1 MPRLSDFDVLSFDC
15 YGTLIDWE
23 TGILQ
28 ALAPWLERHG
38 VEPETVLE
46 AFARHESAQETETP
60 ALRYPE
66 VLARVHRR
74 LAGELGLDSTPE
86 EDAAF
91 GASIPQWP
99 PFPDSPHA
107 LRRLHQHYRLVILS
121 NVDRASFRA
130 TEERLGVRFDHVFTA
145 EDIGSY
151 KPDPANF
158 EYLIRELSRH
168 GVARARILHTA
179 QSLFH
184 DHVPARRLGLAT
196 AWIDRRSGRAGGAT
210 RNPEEAVQPDFTFA
224 SLEEMA
230 RAREGEAGEN
240 GRR

>member
-1 MPRLSDFDVLSFDC
+1 MARLSNFDVLSFDC

-28 ALAPWLERHG
+28 ALAPSLERQG
-38 VEPETVLE
+38 AVRDPETILA
-46 AFARHESAQETETP
+46 AFARLESAQEAETP
-60 ALRYPE
+60 SLRYSE

-74 LAGELGLDSTPE
+74 LADELGLKSTPE

-99 PFPDSPHA
+99 PFPDSPDA
-107 LRRLHQHYRLVILS
+107 LRSLHRHYRLVILS

-130 TEERLGVRFDHVFTA
+130 TEERLGVRFDDVFTA

-158 EYLIRELSRH
+158 EYLVRELARR
-168 GVARARILHTA
+168 GVARERILHTA

-184 DHVPARRLGLAT
+184 DHVPAQRLGLAT
-196 AWIDRRSGRAGGAT
+196 AWIDRRHGRAGGAT
-210 RNPEEAVQPDFTFA
+210 RPPEEAVQPDFTFA
-224 SLEEMA
+224 SLEGMA
-230 RAREGEAGEN
+230 REREREAHS
-240 GRR
+240 

>member
-1 MPRLSDFDVLSFDC
+1 VPRLSDFDVLSFDC

-28 ALAPWLERHG
+28 ALAPWLERLG
-38 VEPETVLE
+38 ADPETVLE
-46 AFARHESAQETETP
+46 AFARHESAQEAETP

-74 LAGELGLDSTPE
+74 LADELGLDTTPE

-99 PFPDSPHA
+99 PFPDSPEA
-107 LRRLHQHYRLVILS
+107 LRRLQRHYRLVILS

-130 TEERLGVRFDHVFTA
+130 SEERLGVRFDDVFTA

-158 EYLIRELSRH
+158 EYLVREL
-168 GVARARILHTA
+168 ARRGIPRERILHTA

-196 AWIDRRSGRAGGAT
+196 CWIDRRRGRAGGAT
-210 RNPEEAVQPDFTFA
+210 RAPEEAVQPDFTFA

-230 RAREGEAGEN
+230 RAREREAAEGS
-240 GRR
+240 

>member
-28 ALAPWLERHG
+28 ALAPWLDRHG
-38 VEPETVLE
+38 ADPETVLE
-46 AFARHESAQETETP
+46 AFSRHESAQETETP
-60 ALRYPE
+60 TLRYPE
-66 VLARVHRR
+66 VLARVHHR
-74 LAGELGLDSTPE
+74 LAAELGLDSTPE

-99 PFPDSPHA
+99 PFPDSPDA
-107 LRRLHQHYRLVILS
+107 LRSLHRYYRLVILS

-158 EYLIRELSRH
+158 EYLVRELARN
-168 GVARARILHTA
+168 GVPRERILHTA

-196 AWIDRRSGRAGGAT
+196 AWIDRRRGRAGGAT
-210 RNPEEAVQPDFTFA
+210 RMPDEAVQPDFTFS

-230 RAREGEAGEN
+230 QARE
-240 GRR
+240 RRWDR